1 MDETKGDMAL
11 RRTAPPSRGH
21 SPIRVSL
28 LLAPL
33 WLLAACAG
41 PPDNLFVLLE
51 NEDGSVG
58 RIEVASAEGA
68 QTLDTAREAT
78 GFNRPGQDFA
88 EPFELTPEQIQTAF
102 GDALSAQP
110 DAPRVFLLYFRSDS
124 TELTPDSAAELPTI
138 IATVAAR
145 RAPDVSIVG
154 HTDRSGSADY
164 NMQLSLQ
171 RAQAVRDELAAVGL
185 PLERTEVTSHG
196 ENNPL
201 ISTADDVREPRN
213 RRVEVTV
220 R

>member
-1 MDETKGDMAL
+1 MDGFTSPMTTRPARLPRRVRAPL
-11 RRTAPPSRGH
+11 R
-21 SPIRVSL
+21 
-28 LLAPL
+28 LAIFLPPL

-51 NEDGSVG
+51 DEDGGVG
-58 RIEVASAEGA
+58 RIEVAGA
-68 QTLDTAREAT
+68 QGSQTLDQPRQAT
-78 GFNRPGQDFA
+78 GFDRAGQDLA
-88 EPFELTPEQIQTAF
+88 EPFEMTPEQIETAF
-102 GDALSAQP
+102 GDALAAQP
-110 DAPRVFLLYFRSDS
+110 AAPDVFLLYFRSDS
-124 TELTPDSAAELPTI
+124 TELTPESAAELPTI
-138 IATVAAR
+138 ISTVAAR
-145 RAPDVSIVG
+145 PAADVSIVG

-164 NMQLSLQ
+164 NMQLSLE
-171 RAQAVRDELAAVGL
+171 RARAVRDELATAGL